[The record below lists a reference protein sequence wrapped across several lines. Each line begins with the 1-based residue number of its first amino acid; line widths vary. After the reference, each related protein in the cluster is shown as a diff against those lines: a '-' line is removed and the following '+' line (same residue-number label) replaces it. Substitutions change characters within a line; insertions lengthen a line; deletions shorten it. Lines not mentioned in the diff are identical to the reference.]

1 MSNLD
6 HISRTYPTS
15 IMLHFKIFSCGLFE
29 KRSGFSCD
37 WHSLHGHI
45 NLAGCRKASISCS
58 GRWRAL
64 TGQSSCND
72 TFPSCGKS
80 RRALPLRMPLCLH
93 IHPITILYIYT
104 LISPVSVG
112 RKCRGPLY
120 LCVQWKLGWPTI
132 ILNLGLWDFRVLCP
146 LFETMSQCIQ
156 WVCYPIHILLLQYGS
171 LNRCVVSIYYYVK
184 VRWQSLCHNN
194 RWYQCTFC
202 TQNCISC
209 AIHQKQLSY
218 MYNFV

>member
-1 MSNLD
+1 MDTLTLQD
-6 HISRTYPTS
+6 AGKLPYPVVEGDERSRARALATIHSHPVVSHEGPYHCACPFACTSTLLPYSTS
-15 IMLHFKIFSCGLFE
+15 IHWYHLLVWVENAVAHCI
-29 KRSGFSCD
+29 
-37 WHSLHGHI
+37 
-45 NLAGCRKASISCS
+45 
-58 GRWRAL
+58 
-64 TGQSSCND
+64 
-72 TFPSCGKS
+72 
-80 RRALPLRMPLCLH
+80 
-93 IHPITILYIYT
+93 
-104 LISPVSVG
+104 
-112 RKCRGPLY
+112 
-120 LCVQWKLGWPTI
+120 LCVQWNSGWPTI
-132 ILNLGLWDFRVLCP
+132 ILNLGLWDFRVLCS